1 MILLTWKSV
10 ISFLVILV
18 LLLCVFTL
26 SAFAST
32 YFPELP
38 VLQVGSTYSDFGFFV
53 GTSNSA
59 TVSGD
64 YYLASVDSGSYL
76 CVIGNNLFVFS
87 LDTASVRGGNP
98 STSPPSSVTSTSIVS
113 RTQFSGKTIYY
124 GNISA
129 PTASQVSNINS
140 QIPRFTTFNE
150 AIDSFATYIDNPV
163 PPPSS
168 GSSLQYSLPP
178 GNAIY
183 IQVASGA
190 SYTLRT
196 RMPES
201 VLGSNHYPGNNQV
214 ITLVSSLPS
223 GGTAPISPLIPWQQ
237 EGALSVLGLS
247 RNASYTGTNAS
258 SGYLCIVNPLYYSG
272 TANGPYEFLSNGSI
286 DITIDTQQGFVVYP
300 LDSSLG
306 FTSGL
311 GVSVD
316 TEILDTPFT
325 GSIDSETGEIVWQDS
340 NGGSLAPT
348 TGGGNLVSTSDTIF
362 DFLRN
367 IGDEISTFLK
377 GPIQAIQTVVSA
389 IREFLGSFTQLYMW
403 LPSPVYNLIT
413 SALMIALTIGVI
425 KIFV

>member
-1 MILLTWKSV
+1 MSWKTSICFLL
-10 ISFLVILV
+10 ILV
-18 LLLCVFTL
+18 LLLCGFSL
-26 SAFAST
+26 SAYASSDI
-32 YFPELP
+32 PILP
-38 VLQVGSTYSDFGFFV
+38 FRETDVNYGLYGFYL
-53 GTSNSA
+53 
-59 TVSGD
+59 GD
-64 YYLASVDSGSYL
+64 RIAGASSLLGSYYA
-76 CVIGNNLFVFS
+76 VATGDVSVYLFRVEGEYVYAVSTSSSSNVFAGLSDSSSPSMSWNVNSPCPGYSGYYYGFNGLTTSTHFSPFNPDIPVFS
-87 LDTASVRGGNP
+87 SFEEGLSAV
-98 STSPPSSVTSTSIVS
+98 
-113 RTQFSGKTIYY
+113 
-124 GNISA
+124 IS
-129 PTASQVSNINS
+129 
-140 QIPRFTTFNE
+140 
-150 AIDSFATYIDNPV
+150 YIENGPLVD
-163 PPPSS
+163 
-168 GSSLQYSLPP
+168 SSLQYSLPP

-183 IQVASGA
+183 IQVPSGA

-214 ITLVSSLPS
+214 ITLVSVLPS
-223 GGTAPISPLIPWQQ
+223 GGVAPTSPLVPWQQ

-247 RNASYTGTNAS
+247 RNASYSGTNAS

-286 DITIDTQQGFVVYP
+286 DIVIDRQQGFVVYP

-311 GVSVD
+311 GINVD

-325 GSIDSETGEIVWQDS
+325 GSIDSETGEILWQDS

-348 TGGGNLVSTSDTIF
+348 TGGGNLVSTSETIF

>member
-1 MILLTWKSV
+1 MSWKTSICFLL
-10 ISFLVILV
+10 ILV
-18 LLLCVFTL
+18 LLLCVFSLTAL
-26 SAFAST
+26 CAETS
-32 YFPELP
+32 YPGWP
-38 VLQVGSTYSDFGFFV
+38 V
-53 GTSNSA
+53 N
-59 TVSGD
+59 SGD
-64 YYLASVDSGSYL
+64 SLYIPGTNQFINAVTADDVYFCYVVEYRNSVPVYVQYFFSPIQQTFSYRIGNSLYTSSLAYYSSIDVYVARYGETTNDPSVEVFSSLASAV
-76 CVIGNNLFVFS
+76 
-87 LDTASVRGGNP
+87 TALLS
-98 STSPPSSVTSTSIVS
+98 
-113 RTQFSGKTIYY
+113 
-124 GNISA
+124 SA
-129 PTASQVSNINS
+129 P
-140 QIPRFTTFNE
+140 E
-150 AIDSFATYIDNPV
+150 AQ
-163 PPPSS
+163 
-168 GSSLQYSLPP
+168 SLSYSLPP

-183 IQVASGA
+183 IQVPTGA

-223 GGTAPISPLIPWQQ
+223 GGTAPNSPLIPWQQ

-286 DITIDTQQGFVVYP
+286 DITIDSQQGFVVYP

-311 GVSVD
+311 GINVD

-325 GSIDSETGEIVWQDS
+325 GSIDSETGEIIWQDS
-340 NGGSLAPT
+340 SGGSLAPT